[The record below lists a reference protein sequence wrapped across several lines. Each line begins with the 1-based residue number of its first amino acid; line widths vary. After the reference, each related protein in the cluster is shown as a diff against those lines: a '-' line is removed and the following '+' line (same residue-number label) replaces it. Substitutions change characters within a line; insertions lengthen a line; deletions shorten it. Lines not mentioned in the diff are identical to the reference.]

1 MDIVMYRLL
10 YSKQLSDI
18 SRRRY
23 CAYMEDNLLIIIKGF
38 LRKENRTG
46 IRELLSDQKEQEL
59 KQQLRDLRKA
69 LEETAE

>member
-1 MDIVMYRLL
+1 
-10 YSKQLSDI
+10 
-18 SRRRY
+18 
-23 CAYMEDNLLIIIKGF
+23 MEDNLLIIIKGF